1 MQRTLTIAWCAGRY
15 IHLLSRE
22 PLMPSRWISNTRL
35 RPHTDADIPFMKAL
49 YRGTREAEL
58 RLMPLTPAQADAFIE
73 QQFQSQ
79 LAHYTGGN
87 YGNDHLDIVEV
98 DGQPAGRL
106 FVDYRNHEIR
116 IIDIT
121 LAPAVRDQRL
131 GEFLLSLVI
140 AESQRTALPITIHV
154 DHTNPARRL
163 YERMGFRLKEEGSHI
178 YLLMERLPDV
188 D

>member
-1 MQRTLTIAWCAGRY
+1 
-15 IHLLSRE
+15 
-22 PLMPSRWISNTRL
+22 MPSRWISNTRL

-58 RLMPLTPAQADAFIE
+58 RLMPLTPAQTEVFIE

-79 LAHYTGGN
+79 LAHYTGN

-98 DGQPAGRL
+98 DGQPVGRL

-121 LAPAVRDQRL
+121 LAPAFRGQRL
-131 GEFLLSLVI
+131 GEFLLSHI
-140 AESQRTALPITIHV
+140 ITESRNRMLPITIHV
-154 DHTNPARRL
+154 EHNNPARRL
-163 YERMGFRLKEEGSHI
+163 YERMGFQLKDKGSLI
-178 YLLMERLPDV
+178 YLMMERLPDI